1 MSRYDE
7 FRHRI
12 LESAATA
19 TRLNNQVIVTTWGLA
34 NEHGI
39 PQGHIREE
47 LLRLAQL
54 EFISL
59 SVWDGDRER
68 PYDDVVDKGSLF
80 SNTADKRQL
89 RIGLLDAGRELLHK
103 TSKLDLPL

>member
-19 TRLNNQVIVTTWGLA
+19 TRLHNQVIVTTWGLA

-39 PQGHIREE
+39 PQSHIREE

-59 SVWDGDRER
+59 SVRDGDRER
-68 PYDDVVDKGSLF
+68 PYDDGVDKGSLL

-89 RIGLLDAGRELLHK
+89 RIGLLDAGRQLLRK
-103 TSKLDLPL
+103 TSKSDPPL